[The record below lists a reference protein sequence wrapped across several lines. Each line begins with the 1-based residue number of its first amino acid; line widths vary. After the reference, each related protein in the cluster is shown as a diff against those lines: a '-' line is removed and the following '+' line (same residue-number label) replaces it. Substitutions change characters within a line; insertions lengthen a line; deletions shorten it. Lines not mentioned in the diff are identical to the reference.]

1 MKRIAVLT
9 SGGDAPGMNAAIRAV
24 VRQAISEG
32 MEVFGIYDGYAGMV
46 AGEIHPLDAAS
57 VGDIIS
63 RGGTF
68 LHSARYP
75 EFAQLEGQLKGIEQL
90 KKHGIEGVV
99 VIGGD
104 GSYHGA
110 MRLTEHGFPAIGL
123 PGTID
128 NDIVGTDFTIGF
140 DTAVTTAMDAIDKI
154 RDTSSS
160 HRRTFVI
167 EVMGRNAGDIALWAG
182 IASGADQIIVPEEEY
197 DINEVVRK
205 VKEGYE
211 SGAKTHH
218 VIVVAEGVM
227 GAEEFAAKMKEAG
240 DTSDL
245 RATNIGHVVRGGSP
259 TARDRVLASWMGA
272 HAVDLLKQGIG
283 GVAVG
288 IHNEELVES
297 PILGTAEEGAL
308 FSLTEDGKIIVNN
321 PHKARLDFA
330 DLNRSLSNLS

>member
-32 MEVFGIYDGYAGMV
+32 MEVYGIRNGYAGMV
-46 AGEIHPLDAAS
+46 AGDIFELDSAS

-75 EFAQLEGQLKGIEQL
+75 EFAQLEGQLAGIEQL

-110 MRLTEHGFPAIGL
+110 MRLTEHGFPAVGL

-140 DTAVTTAMDAIDKI
+140 DTAVTTAMEAIDKI

-160 HRRTFVI
+160 HHRTFVV

-182 IASGADQIIVPEEEY
+182 IASGADEILVPEENFEIE
-197 DINEVVRK
+197 DVVASI
-205 VKEGYE
+205 KEGYE
-211 SGAKTHH
+211 KGRTHNII
-218 VIVVAEGVM
+218 VIAEGIM
-227 GAEEFAAKMKEAG
+227 SGTEFAKKLKEAG
-240 DTSDL
+240 DQSDL
-245 RATNIGHVVRGGSP
+245 RVTELGHIQRGGAP
-259 TARDRVLASWMGA
+259 TARDRVLASRMGA
-272 HAVDLLKQGIG
+272 HAVKLLKQGIG

-288 IHNEELVES
+288 VRNEEMVEN
-297 PILGTAEEGAL
+297 PILGTAEENAL
-308 FSLTEDGKIIVNN
+308 FSLTEDGKIVVNN
-321 PHKARLDFA
+321 PHKADLGLA
-330 DLNRSLSNLS
+330 DLNRSLSI